1 MNLNVTI
8 NGKKKNIAIEP
19 GDILLDVL
27 RKAGYN
33 DVKSGCRTG
42 DCGACVVLINGLP
55 ANSCLIL
62 AANVD
67 GEEITTI
74 KGIGTLDNPHPIQK
88 SFVEKGAVQCGYCTP
103 GMILSTKALLDK
115 NKKPTDNEIKKAL
128 DGNLCRCTGYV
139 KIIEAVKD
147 VIK

>member
-33 DVKSGCRTG
+33 GVKSGCRTG

-74 KGIGTLDNPHPIQK
+74 EGIGTLDNPHPIQK